1 MGHSQGASRAIHRAA
16 RPCMG
21 GIVMMAGNARS
32 VLDLIDEQ
40 VEYLA
45 GVDGPP
51 SDEAKEEV
59 RKIKQPPRRSA
70 PERPRA

>member
-1 MGHSQGASRAIHRAA
+1 
-16 RPCMG
+16 MG